1 MKKTILIILSI
12 ILGVVLV
19 FVGYYVGK
27 DKQPVIDSKSEFD
40 KEVQCAA
47 LYPSVKQY
55 IYDQYEYGEPDVDYV
70 GYSRVNSIEL
80 RYSYYADRCIAS
92 VDYDRMEYRYEI
104 RWENYYNMIQTQK
117 LLDIND
123 WYKSIY
129 TCEYNLELNADCRMK
144 FIEKKGLYR

>member
-19 FVGYYVGK
+19 LVGYYVGK

-55 IYDQYEYGEPDVDYV
+55 IYDQYEYGEPWDSDFYT
-70 GYSRVNSIEL
+70 RVNSIDIW
-80 RYSYYADRCIAS
+80 YSYYADRCIAS
-92 VDYDRMEYRYEI
+92 VAYNRMEYRYQI
-104 RWENYYNMIQTQK
+104 RWENYYNVIKIQR

-123 WYKSIY
+123 WYRPIY
-129 TCEYNLELNADCRMK
+129 TCENNLELNTDCN
-144 FIEKKGLYR
+144 IEFLEKEWLYR